1 MSMSEAKVVVF
12 TCNWDGLSCVEA
24 AAQTGL
30 TYPASVRV
38 VRVTCLSRLHHGL
51 LLKAFEVGAD
61 GVLLLGCEPGR
72 CQFDTDAGL
81 VEQECQKTRKLMK
94 LLGLTEERLVV
105 AHVPRGD
112 GSGFVR
118 RLTSFLEKLEHMEPA
133 VPGRA

>member
-1 MSMSEAKVVVF
+1 MSMSKANVIVF

-72 CQFDTDAGL
+72 CQFDTDAAL
-81 VEQECQKTRKLMK
+81 VEQECDKTRKLMK
-94 LLGLTEERLVV
+94 LLGLTEERLTV
-105 AHVPRGD
+105 ARVPRGD
-112 GSGFVR
+112 GSAFVG
-118 RLTSFLEKLEHMEPA
+118 RLTDFLEKLERMEPA
-133 VPGRA
+133 VSGRA

>member
-1 MSMSEAKVVVF
+1 MSTSKANVVVF

-38 VRVTCLSRLHHGL
+38 VRITCLSRLHHGL

-72 CQFDTDAGL
+72 CQFDTDAAL
-81 VEQECQKTRKLMK
+81 VEQECHKARKLMK

-105 AHVPRGD
+105 AYVPRGD
-112 GSGFVR
+112 GSDFVG
-118 RLTSFLEKLEHMEPA
+118 RLTSFIEELEHMEPA